1 MTSTTGIGDLFQ
13 KWIGWGWGAA
23 LVIWILG
30 SMIILTTVQRYF
42 LERTGSRRITIVV
55 FIVWGLAVIGT
66 AARLFGF
73 GPPPGN

>member
-1 MTSTTGIGDLFQ
+1 MTSVGEFFQ
-13 KWIGWGWGAA
+13 RWVGWGWAAA
-23 LVIWILG
+23 LAIWVLG
-30 SMIILTTVQRYF
+30 SVVILTTVQRYF

-55 FIVWGLAVIGT
+55 FIVWSLAVIGL